1 MCLRLSVRLRRRIR
15 STIPI
20 GDTVGRSG
28 RKEDA
33 MPPHRLPLD
42 ELLGEERAL
51 RRQVATLVRRRRV
64 EAAEQAEPRPV
75 RLFDQALIASLDQ
88 HNEAIWKRLEDKSHG
103 LSEVRARLQEGAYG
117 ICRACGCRIPRRRLQ
132 AMPAA
137 TLCVPCQAE
146 RE

>member
-1 MCLRLSVRLRRRIR
+1 
-15 STIPI
+15 
-20 GDTVGRSG
+20 
-28 RKEDA
+28 
-33 MPPHRLPLD
+33 MPPHRLPVD
-42 ELLGEERAL
+42 DLLGEEREL
-51 RRQVATLVRRRRV
+51 RRRVATLVRRRRT
-64 EAAEQAEPRPV
+64 EPNPEPPPGHFLDR
-75 RLFDQALIASLDQ
+75 ALTASLDQ